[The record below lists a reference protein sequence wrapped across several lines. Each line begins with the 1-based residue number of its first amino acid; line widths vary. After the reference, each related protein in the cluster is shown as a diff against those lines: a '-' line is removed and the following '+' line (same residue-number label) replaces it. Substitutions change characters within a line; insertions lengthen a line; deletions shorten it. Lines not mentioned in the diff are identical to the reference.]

1 MKLGVNID
9 HVATLRQARYAR
21 DPGSPNREPDLLA
34 AAAEAVAG
42 GGDSITVHPRS
53 DGRHVQREDVRALRQ
68 VLPVPLN
75 MEMGATP
82 EMEAFALEVRPAF
95 VCIVPETRE
104 EITTE
109 GGLDVVASY
118 AVLERMVPRLRD
130 AGIVVSLFID
140 PEPEQVAA
148 SACLAAHSVELHTG
162 GFANA
167 SAGSQ
172 AAEVQRLAHAARQA
186 HAEGIQV
193 NAGHGINYTN
203 LAALLAVPH
212 LVELNIGHSIVSRA
226 IVVGLRQ
233 AVAEMKALL
242 P

>member
-9 HVATLRQARYAR
+9 HVATVRQARYAR
-21 DPGSPNREPDLLA
+21 DPRSPNREPDLLA

-82 EMEAFALEVRPAF
+82 EMEAFALEVLPAF

-130 AGIVVSLFID
+130 AGILVSLFID
-140 PEPEQVAA
+140 PEPAQVAA
-148 SACLAAHSVELHTG
+148 SACLAAHAVELHTG
-162 GFANA
+162 CFANA
-167 SAGSQ
+167 SAESKP
-172 AAEVQRLAHAARQA
+172 AEVLRLAHAARQA

-233 AVAEMKALL
+233 AVAEMRALL
-242 P
+242 S